1 MAIYLSN
8 ALSLGMLDDV
18 ETAGFA
24 TIYIIGMSSHEVA
37 ANLRCANEWESCVGH
52 SDTALLF
59 TSLLGVD
66 VPLRRVTTSLRFG
79 DVMYVGQYTGP
90 RLPEGA
96 VSLPEGAHVRWLCAR
111 VTASRP
117 LEESNRDDVL
127 RCAATLAA
135 D

>member
-8 ALSLGMLDDV
+8 ALSLGMLDDI
-18 ETAGFA
+18 ETAGYA
-24 TIYIIGMSSHEVA
+24 TLYLISMSSHEVA
-37 ANLRCANEWESCVGH
+37 NLLRANEWESCVGH

-96 VSLPEGAHVRWLCAR
+96 VSLPEGARIRWICAR